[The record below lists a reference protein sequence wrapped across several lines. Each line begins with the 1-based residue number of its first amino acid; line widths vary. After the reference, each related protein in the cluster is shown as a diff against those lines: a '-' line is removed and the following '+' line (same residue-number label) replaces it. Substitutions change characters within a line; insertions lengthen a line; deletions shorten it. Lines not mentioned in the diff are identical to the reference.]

1 MLKDDIAQFITTL
14 HTLEQRLDAL
24 TIATGQMPQPTD
36 YQARAELATYVR
48 ELNLTASGWQKQSE
62 LLLQLLSDHPAQME
76 ATPLVVIPPVADMN
90 ATLFDIKH
98 KRIGIQATWEHL
110 HPVAYMHDGI
120 PKELQRKS
128 FREVYRGVLQ
138 SFADARGREL
148 IDACH
153 RAAMRIPLTTDRDTY
168 HHATAEHHG
177 YVFNVNLSA
186 DSIRTNILSLY
197 DVFGIPSAR
206 FAVWV

>member
-48 ELNLTASGWQKQSE
+48 ELNLTASGWQTQSE

-76 ATPLVVIPPVADMN
+76 AASPVITPVDHVTT
-90 ATLFDIKH
+90 TLLDSKY
-98 KRIGIQATWEHL
+98 KRIGIQTPWGHL
-110 HPVAYMHDGI
+110 RPVAYMHDGV
-120 PKELQRKS
+120 PRELQRKS

-138 SFADARGREL
+138 SFADAHGEGL
-148 IDACH
+148 IDACR
-153 RAAMRIPLTTDRDTY
+153 RAATRIPMTTDRNTY

-177 YVFNVNLSA
+177 YVFNVQLPA
-186 DSIRTNILSLY
+186 DNIRTNISSLY
-197 DVFGIPSAR
+197 DVFGIPVAR